1 MFQDS
6 IINFLYTNEKK
17 NRNFQQRNRIIKN
30 NEGKFLDLKNIITE
44 VKILLDGYNSSIKRT
59 EDKLMDL
66 NKDE

>member
-1 MFQDS
+1 MN
-6 IINFLYTNEKK
+6 IFLSNRKLGENQRKERENTNTH
-17 NRNFQQRNRIIKN
+17 RHTQIKIYSN
-30 NEGKFLDLKNIITE
+30 IKELNIITE